1 VRRGR
6 VIDWFIQAGLVCCLL
21 PTVAGCNVVN
31 HVVGSSVSVGLPE
44 NQEAQEAEIYQRYF
58 SPAKIDQCMALPRNS
73 AQRQSCRDQ
82 ITYARIRYIDIAY
95 QQFRRQVFLEINGS
109 NAAADITVLGL
120 GAAGALVGT
129 ATTKAI
135 LAAIS
140 AGIVGAK
147 SVISKDVLFNS
158 AIQTLIL
165 KMDADRAAVRQH
177 IVNNLQFNE
186 LAYPFEAAELD
197 TGDYFRVVTIN
208 NALITLQGDAANAD
222 SASSKLINVPPAT
235 TPGWSPPAVLPP
247 GPVETPTPLVP
258 GPAPGAT
265 IPPVGPPPPPPPPPQ
280 TLPPPAPPS
289 TRFTPPT
296 PARSELFRA
305 LLSDDQGNR
314 RFDPAR
320 RALMRQC
327 WKELINPPPDNETT
341 WLLTATDPTLRAVAG
356 CINDKARR
364 EPATRT
370 GPSSRQSNQ
379 PTTSS
384 TAFTPPTP
392 ARTELFRALL
402 SDDQGNRRFDPAR
415 RALMRQCWKELINPP
430 PDNEAAW
437 ILTAPDP
444 TLQAVADC
452 INKKAGATR

>member
-1 VRRGR
+1 MRRGR
-6 VIDWFIQAGLVCCLL
+6 VIGKFLRAGLACCIF
-21 PTVAGCNVVN
+21 PTIIGCNTVN
-31 HVVGSSVSVGLPE
+31 QIVGNSVSVGLPE
-44 NQEAQEAEIYQRYF
+44 NQEALEAQIYQRYF
-58 SPAKIDQCMALPRNS
+58 TPEKIDQCVALPRNS

-82 ITYARIRYIDIAY
+82 ITYARIRYIDINY

-109 NAAADITVLGL
+109 NVAADITVLGL

-147 SVISKDVLFNS
+147 SVISKDLLYNS

-165 KMDADRAAVRQH
+165 KMDADRTAVRQH
-177 IVNNLQFNE
+177 IVNNLQYNE

-197 TGDYFRVVTIN
+197 TGDYFRVGTLSD
-208 NALITLQGDAANAD
+208 ALITLQGDAANSD
-222 SASSKLINVPPAT
+222 TASSKLFNIPVSS
-235 TPGWSPPAVLPP
+235 TPGWSPPAALPP
-247 GPVETPTPLVP
+247 PAEAPAPLAP
-258 GPAPGAT
+258 GPATGAAVS
-265 IPPVGPPPPPPPPPQ
+265 PVTPPPPPPPPPQ
-280 TLPPPAPPS
+280 TLPPPVPPRPPPS
-289 TRFTPPT
+289 TAFTPPT

-341 WLLTATDPTLRAVAG
+341 WLLTATDPTLRAIAS
-356 CINDKARR
+356 CINDKAGR
-364 EPATRT
+364 A
-370 GPSSRQSNQ
+370 SSRPSTP
-379 PTTSS
+379 PTTPS
-384 TAFTPPTP
+384 TAFTPTTP
-392 ARTELFRALL
+392 ARSELFRALL
-402 SDDQGNRRFDPAR
+402 SDDQGSRRFDPAR
-415 RALMRQCWKELINPP
+415 RALMRRCWRELINPP

-437 ILTAPDP
+437 LLTATDP
-444 TLQAVADC
+444 TLQTVADC
-452 INKKAGATR
+452 INKKAGGTR

>member
-1 VRRGR
+1 MRRGR

-31 HVVGSSVSVGLPE
+31 HMVGSSVSVGLPE

-58 SPAKIDQCMALPRNS
+58 SPAKIDQCMALPKNS

-82 ITYARIRYIDIAY
+82 ITYARIRYIDITY

-147 SVISKDVLFNS
+147 SVISKDILYNS

-177 IVNNLQFNE
+177 IINNLQFNE

-197 TGDYFRVVTIN
+197 TGDYFRAGTLS
-208 NALITLQGDAANAD
+208 NALITLQSDAASSD
-222 SASSKLINVPPAT
+222 SASSKLIHVPAST
-235 TPGWSPPAVLPP
+235 TPGWSPPAALPATTLETTP
-247 GPVETPTPLVP
+247 ETPTPLVP
-258 GPAPGAT
+258 VPAPGAT
-265 IPPVGPPPPPPPPPQ
+265 VPPVVPPPPPPPQ
-280 TLPPPAPPS
+280 TLPPPMPPPPIS
-289 TRFTPPT
+289 FTPPT
-296 PARSELFRA
+296 PGRS
-305 LLSDDQGNR
+305 
-314 RFDPAR
+314 
-320 RALMRQC
+320 
-327 WKELINPPPDNETT
+327 
-341 WLLTATDPTLRAVAG
+341 
-356 CINDKARR
+356 
-364 EPATRT
+364 
-370 GPSSRQSNQ
+370 
-379 PTTSS
+379 
-384 TAFTPPTP
+384 
-392 ARTELFRALL
+392 ELFRALL

-437 ILTAPDP
+437 ILTATDP

-452 INKKAGATR
+452 VNRKAGTTR